1 MPSWVESAETT
12 CHLSQGSFGLGVPI
26 SEAKH
31 EQYSSYAF
39 TFTLSRKGV
48 DTGKRVKLYYVGN
61 HDHRRKAAAAA
72 RRVPQSHG
80 GQTVHSDS
88 DGEVGDGGQDYIVL
102 DFV

>member
-12 CHLSQGSFGLGVPI
+12 CHLSQGSFGLSVPI

-31 EQYSSYAF
+31 EQYSGYAF

-48 DTGKRVKLYYVGN
+48 DTGKSVKLYYVGN
-61 HDHRRKAAAAA
+61 HVHRRKAAAAA

-80 GQTVHSDS
+80 GPYSDS
-88 DGEVGDGGQDYIVL
+88 EGEVGDGGQDYIVL